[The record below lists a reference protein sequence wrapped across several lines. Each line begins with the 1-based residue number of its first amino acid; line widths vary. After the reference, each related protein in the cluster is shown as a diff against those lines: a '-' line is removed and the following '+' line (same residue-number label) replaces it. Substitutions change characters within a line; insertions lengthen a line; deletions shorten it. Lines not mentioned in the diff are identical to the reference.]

1 MLAPSPVEKEIFH
14 VIMVKPS
21 RYDETGYVVQW
32 IFQPVPANSLACVNG
47 LLQDCV
53 DRKVLGE
60 DVDIRL
66 HPIDECNQR
75 VDIDGLLAMIERDGG
90 RGMLAMVGVQ
100 SNQFPR
106 TMDISRRFIEAGLPV
121 CIGGFHV
128 SGCISM
134 LPEMPD
140 DLKEAQALGISF
152 FCGEAEGGRMEI
164 VLKDAYD
171 GELKPIYNFMKDLP
185 PVEDEPVPFLPA
197 DRVRG
202 TFGDYTSFDIG
213 RGCPY
218 QCSFC
223 TIINVHG
230 RKSRFRSP
238 DDLEKVVRANAAQG
252 VYKYFITDD
261 NMARNKNWEPLFD
274 RLIKLRKEEGFPFRL
289 IIQVDTQC
297 HLIPNFIEKAVAA
310 GVKQVFIGL
319 ENINP
324 DNLVAAKKHQNKITE
339 YRRMMQAWKK
349 YNVILYAGYIIGFP
363 HDTKASVIR
372 DVEIIKRELPVDMV
386 WFSYL
391 TPLPGSEDHR
401 KLYDKGE
408 WMDPD
413 MSKYNLNHRVAHHP
427 VMSDQEWEEAYR
439 AAWETYYEYGHI
451 RTIIRRAYSFGGRRR
466 KATLQRLMWYRLFP
480 IHWRTQPLEGGYFPL
495 RYRKDRASW
504 MKREGV
510 IAFYARYGWDLL
522 RYHAFM
528 LTTMARI
535 RLIYWSILLDPKHRE
550 YQDIATTPPSDEE
563 LGELGLYTSSEG
575 AVKAVERITKYAAA
589 RDATGDDEHPAPE
602 ADNQPGERV
611 DADFRHDH
619 SRKRFGDVM

>member
-1 MLAPSPVEKEIFH
+1 MLAPSPSQTEIFH
-14 VIMVKPS
+14 IVMVKPS
-21 RYDETGYVVQW
+21 RYDESGYVVQW

-60 DVDIRL
+60 NVDIRL
-66 HPIDECNQR
+66 HPIDECNRR
-75 VDIDGLLAMIERDGG
+75 VDVDGLLAMIERDGG

-106 TMDISRRFIEAGLPV
+106 TMEISRRFIDAGIPV

-164 VLKDAYD
+164 VLKDAYS
-171 GELKPIYNFMKDLP
+171 GTLKPIYNYMKDLP
-185 PVEDEPVPFLPA
+185 PVEGEPVPFLPV
-197 DRVRG
+197 DRVG
-202 TFGDYTSFDIG
+202 KTFGDYTSFDIG

-230 RKSRFRSP
+230 RKSRFRTP

-261 NMARNKNWEPLFD
+261 NMARNQNWEPLFD
-274 RLIKLRKEEGFPFRL
+274 RLIKLRHVDGLPLRL

-297 HLIPNFIEKAVAA
+297 HLIPNFIDKAVAA
-310 GVKQVFIGL
+310 GVRQVFIGM

-349 YNVILYAGYIIGFP
+349 HNVILYAGYIIGFP
-363 HDTKASVIR
+363 FDTKASVIR
-372 DVEIIKRELPVDMV
+372 DVEIIKRELPVDMI
-386 WFSYL
+386 WFSFL

-439 AAWETYYEYGHI
+439 AAWETYYTYDHI
-451 RTIIRRAYSFGGRRR
+451 KTILKRAYSFGGWRR

-504 MKREGV
+504 MKREDPV
-510 IAFYARYGWDLL
+510 TFYARYGWDLIK
-522 RYHAFM
+522 YHGLMIGIA
-528 LTTMARI
+528 TRI
-535 RLIYWSILLDPKHRE
+535 RLIQLQISLNPWRSR
-550 YQDIATTPPSDEE
+550 YQDVATTPPTEAELHE
-563 LGELGLYTSSEG
+563 LGIYTSSDS
-575 AVKAVERITKYAAA
+575 AVKAVQRITKYAAA
-589 RDATGDDEHPAPE
+589 RHDAQDHNHFHDHGDTSPPARE
-602 ADNQPGERV
+602 ASERV
-611 DADFRHDH
+611 HAAE
-619 SRKRFGDVM
+619 